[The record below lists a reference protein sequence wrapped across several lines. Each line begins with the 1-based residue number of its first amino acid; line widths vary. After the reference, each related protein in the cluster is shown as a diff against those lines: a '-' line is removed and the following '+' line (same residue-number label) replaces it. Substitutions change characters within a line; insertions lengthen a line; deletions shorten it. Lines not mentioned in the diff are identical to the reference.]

1 MSKVLIFNLRQAYNF
16 KLFGVKKTKNN
27 PDNIFSIIEQRD
39 SLTSRKYHYLFKV
52 LEKTST
58 FGMNMVILVKIQQT
72 EHEHYSGITES
83 L

>member
-52 LEKTST
+52 LKKTS
-58 FGMNMVILVKIQQT
+58 MNVVTSVKIQQT
-72 EHEHYSGITES
+72 EHENYSGITEY